1 VFADALNHYGD
12 TLAFFSDDLL
22 GDDPPAVK
30 RAVMRAFEGLL
41 ADREFDPLL
50 FAHGDPVIG
59 GGKTPLR
66 AFIKQQH

>member
-1 VFADALNHYGD
+1 
-12 TLAFFSDDLL
+12 
-22 GDDPPAVK
+22 
-30 RAVMRAFEGLL
+30 
-41 ADREFDPLL
+41 L